1 MKDTPPMEI
10 MNNKERVDV
19 YWNINKKCFSVKSC
33 KTGKVILH
41 TDKISLEDA
50 KFVVRQS
57 GRERVL
63 REKQKNVHAFV
74 RGYVTANA
82 GSHKMHEA
90 TYNPY
95 KYSSFVVTDTEE
107 PVDSASFVELFTN
120 EKIKGSI
127 NFQI

>member
-1 MKDTPPMEI
+1 MEI

-50 KFVVRQS
+50 KFVVREG
-57 GRERVL
+57 GRQRVL

-74 RGYVTANA
+74 RGYVTSKTSA
-82 GSHKMHEA
+82 HKVQEA

-95 KYSSFVVTDTEE
+95 KYDSFVVTDTEE
-107 PVDSASFVELFTN
+107 PVDSASLVELFTN

>member
-1 MKDTPPMEI
+1 MEI

-50 KFVVRQS
+50 KFVVREG
-57 GRERVL
+57 GRQRVL

-74 RGYVTANA
+74 RGYVTAKTSA
-82 GSHKMHEA
+82 HKVQEA

-95 KYSSFVVTDTEE
+95 KYDSFVVTDTEE
-107 PVDSASFVELFTN
+107 PVNSASLVELFTN